1 MVSCYLKADL
11 HSLKMY
17 TVNLRQPFQIL
28 KRSIVHIPRE
38 ERKQN
43 YKKCSINTTT
53 KKAEG
58 KTKNKFSEYKAETG

>member
-1 MVSCYLKADL
+1 MLFESELGLVVNVYCETEVSHKKFFKRNVID
-11 HSLKMY
+11 
-17 TVNLRQPFQIL
+17 IL
-28 KRSIVHIPRE
+28 RE